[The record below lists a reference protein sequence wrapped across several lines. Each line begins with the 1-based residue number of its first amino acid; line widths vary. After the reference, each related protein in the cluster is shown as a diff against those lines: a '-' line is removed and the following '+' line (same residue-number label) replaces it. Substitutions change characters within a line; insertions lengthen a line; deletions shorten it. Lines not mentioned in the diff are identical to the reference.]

1 MLSTLFRLLLPVVS
15 IQKQILCST
24 MFCLQLKKELY
35 RLRHTKKFDGKDRKT
50 KVKVRLSC
58 LTLLHSTQYGLTEV
72 FQDTVGTRSHFLSL
86 AILFTSLLFLALIVR
101 IFAWSSV
108 RQGHLQGLKHVTL
121 LPHMFTNQAMSIHHC
136 WQKRYMHI
144 PMTA

>member
-1 MLSTLFRLLLPVVS
+1 
-15 IQKQILCST
+15 
-24 MFCLQLKKELY
+24 MFCLQLKKVLY

-58 LTLLHSTQYGLTEV
+58 LILLYSTLYGLTEV

-86 AILFTSLLFLALIVR
+86 AILFSSPLFLALIVR
-101 IFAWSSV
+101 IFVLSSV
-108 RQGHLQGLKHVTL
+108 HQSHLQGLKHVSL
-121 LPHMFTNQAMSIHHC
+121 LPHHTFTNQPMSIHHC
-136 WQKRYMHI
+136 LQKRYMHI